1 LSKYLL
7 YSEIEDLLFNV
18 TEEERLSLSPSLFE
32 RLLTKWRICAKA
44 KKKCCP
50 PNQDSILATNEED
63 NLLLLLG
70 LSRNEILPPL
80 SPPEDSVTDEHH
92 MGVLRSLLLRRLR
105 GTVHQLKDLISP
117 PSPSITTPRYS
128 DDISLLYE
136 HVKQQKLT
144 QDQVQQQIQA
154 TTEAVLRL
162 YQQYHQTLRSCF
174 TLLTQLL
181 EEYKIKA
188 QQYDHTII
196 KQLHTKAQVMLKKLV
211 VLELQLANAMYTTES
226 VTALREIRCHLERR
240 IEELQRA
247 HNEGQKRLESYRQL
261 PGFEVLARQYAQL
274 LGRIQEKRWV
284 LEQLQQS
291 DDNNET
297 ITITKS

>member
-1 LSKYLL
+1 
-7 YSEIEDLLFNV
+7 
-18 TEEERLSLSPSLFE
+18 
-32 RLLTKWRICAKA
+32 
-44 KKKCCP
+44 
-50 PNQDSILATNEED
+50 
-63 NLLLLLG
+63 
-70 LSRNEILPPL
+70 
-80 SPPEDSVTDEHH
+80 

-211 VLELQLANAMYTTES
+211 YVPNYCPLHSHKIYQCKEQFCYLKGAFLIVYNVHFGILSVLELQLANAMYTTES